1 MENDLSVIRLV
12 DGHFEIGE
20 YSISGSFDDGY
31 VVFNTEADGDVLYSS
46 MSFEECVVWCL
57 NS

>member
-1 MENDLSVIRLV
+1 MIESVIRLV
-12 DGHFEIGE
+12 DEHFEVGE
-20 YSISGSFDDGY
+20 YSIAGSFEDGY